1 MGMVSDSHAQF
12 ERFVLRVADDDVM
25 NYNVLMGGRMSDFV
39 RVAEVWLE
47 RAIYRQEQARRNKH
61 R

>member
-12 ERFVLRVADDDVM
+12 ERFALRVADDDAM

-47 RAIYRQEQARRNKH
+47 RAIYRQPQARRNKH